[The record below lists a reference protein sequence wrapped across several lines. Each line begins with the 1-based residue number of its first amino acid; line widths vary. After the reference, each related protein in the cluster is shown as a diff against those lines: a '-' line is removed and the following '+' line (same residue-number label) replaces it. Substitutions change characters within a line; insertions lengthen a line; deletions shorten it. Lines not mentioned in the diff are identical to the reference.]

1 VPGTSRHP
9 LAALTVI
16 AAVPA
21 LLFASLAVYA
31 DGRAEVDVLAEPA
44 PVVAPGVAPRTPLLS
59 VRRTPQVLAS
69 DHRREVLADAVQSL
83 SVEVD
88 SGSCLAVGVNGRLLT
103 GANTAASVIP
113 ASNLKVV
120 VAAVALEVLG
130 PGTVFDT
137 TVMGASPVGG
147 VVQGDVYLVGGGD
160 PVLSEGW
167 YTQITASHKR
177 PPLNATGV
185 EALADALVTAGVQR
199 ITGSVLGVD
208 DRYDDERHPPGWSDD
223 IRASIDGVP
232 VGALVINDSVSQTGA
247 ISDDPARHAASV
259 LTRLL
264 RDRGV
269 VVEGDADTG
278 SLAAGTVQL
287 ATVTSQALP
296 ALLNEMLATSDNLT
310 AEMLVK
316 EIGAKAGGAGTR
328 EAGLKVISDT
338 LAKWGTP
345 LEGVELHDGSGL
357 SRENRITCTTL
368 LAVLQRG
375 SATDP
380 VGAGLARA
388 GQDGSTLDGKFE
400 EPGLAGVLQAKTG
413 SLREVK
419 ALCGYFPAGGDEIA
433 FVLVLNGPTA
443 TAFDT
448 RWDLLGTALLAA
460 AASPGADVLTPLRS

>member
-1 VPGTSRHP
+1 MPGRSRNP
-9 LAALTVI
+9 LAAITLV

-31 DGRAEVDVLAEPA
+31 NGRAEVDVLAEPA
-44 PVVAPGVAPRTPLLS
+44 SAVAPAGVLRTPLLS
-59 VRRTPQVLAS
+59 VRRSPQVLAS

-83 SVEVD
+83 AVEVD

-103 GANTAASVIP
+103 GANTATSVIP

-137 TVMGASPVGG
+137 TVMGASPSGG

-160 PVLSEGW
+160 PVLSETW

-269 VVEGDADTG
+269 VVEGDAGTG
-278 SLAAGTVQL
+278 ALSGATVQL

-328 EAGLKVISDT
+328 EAGLRVISDT
-338 LAKWGTP
+338 LTKWGTP

-443 TAFDT
+443 AAFDT
-448 RWDLLGTALLAA
+448 RWDLLGSALLAA
-460 AASPGADVLTPLRS
+460 AGSPGADLLVPLRP

>member
-1 VPGTSRHP
+1 M
-9 LAALTVI
+9 AALSVI

-21 LLFASLAVYA
+21 LLFAAVVVYA
-31 DGRAEVDVLAEPA
+31 NGRATVDVVADTATPA
-44 PVVAPGVAPRTPLLS
+44 VSVAPLRTPLLS
-59 VRRTPQVLAS
+59 VRRNPAVLSS
-69 DHRREVLADAVQSL
+69 DHRREVLTGALRTL

-88 SGSCLAVGVNGRLLT
+88 SSSCFAVGVNGRLLT
-103 GANTAASVIP
+103 GANTATSVIP
-113 ASNLKVV
+113 ASNLKVA

-137 TVMGASPVGG
+137 TVTGPSPSGG
-147 VVQGDVYLVGGGD
+147 VVQGDVHLVGGGD

-167 YTQITASHKR
+167 YTQVTEWHKR
-177 PPLNATGV
+177 PPISPTGV
-185 EALADALVTAGVQR
+185 EGLADALVTAGVQR

-208 DRYDDERHPPGWSDD
+208 GRYDDERHPPGWSDD
-223 IRASIDGVP
+223 IRRTIDGVP
-232 VGALVINDSVSQTGA
+232 VGALVVNDSVSQTGA
-247 ISDDPARHAASV
+247 ISADPARHAANV

-269 VVEGDADTG
+269 VVEGEPGTG
-278 SLAAGTVQL
+278 SAPDGTVQL
-287 ATVTSQALP
+287 ATVTSQPLP

-316 EIGAKAGGAGTR
+316 EIGARAGGAGTR
-328 EAGLKVISDT
+328 EAGLKVIGDT
-338 LAKWGTP
+338 MAKWGIP

-357 SRENRITCTTL
+357 SRENRLTCTTL

-375 SATDP
+375 SAADP

-400 EPGLAGVLQAKTG
+400 QPGLAGVLQAKTG

-419 ALCGYFPAGGDEIA
+419 ALCGYFPASGDEIA

-443 TAFDT
+443 AGFET
-448 RWDLLGTALLAA
+448 RWDALGQALLAA
-460 AASPGADVLTPLRS
+460 AGSPAPDVLSPLRS